1 MFSSELQLHLLESL
15 SQKYYSAMKPFEKA
29 KRIRIYISSTDKF
42 EHKPLYEVIVYSARN
57 FGIAGATVLK
67 GIMGFGASSEI
78 FSDKLWEMSEK
89 IPLVVEMIDEPGKIE
104 AYLESIKPLFENL
117 GKGHLITVDETI
129 IIFHRSGIKK

>member
-1 MFSSELQLHLLESL
+1 
-15 SQKYYSAMKPFEKA
+15 MKPDEKA
-29 KRIRIYISSTDKF
+29 KRVRIYISSTDKH

-78 FSDKLWEMSEK
+78 FSDKLWEISEK
-89 IPLVVEMIDEPGKIE
+89 IPLVVEMIDEPGKID

-117 GKGHLITVDETI
+117 GKGHIITSEETTI
-129 IIFHRSGIKK
+129 VLHRSGLRK